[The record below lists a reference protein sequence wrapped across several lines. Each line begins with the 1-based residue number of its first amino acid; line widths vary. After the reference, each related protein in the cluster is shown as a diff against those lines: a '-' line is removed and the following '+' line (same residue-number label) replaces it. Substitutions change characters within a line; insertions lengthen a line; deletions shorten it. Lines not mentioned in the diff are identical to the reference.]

1 MNKYIVAGVML
12 VWVTSTMAADD
23 AGIFT
28 IMGSG
33 TKSCGSV
40 VEAHEE
46 DDWGKRIN
54 SEWVNGYITSY
65 NNYEH
70 TGQDVAKGIGAAAID
85 LWIYNY
91 CKENPLDNLQDAT
104 RELVNEFVLRQRGG

>member
-1 MNKYIVAGVML
+1 MNMHKYIIAGAMV
-12 VWVTSTMAADD
+12 VWATSTIAADD

-33 TKSCGSV
+33 TKSCGTI
-40 VEAHEE
+40 AKDHEE
-46 DDWGKRIN
+46 DRWSKVID
-54 SEWVNGYITSY
+54 SAWVNGYITSY

-70 TGQDVAKGIGAAAID
+70 TGEDVAKGIDAAAID

-91 CKENPLDNLQDAT
+91 CKENPLDNLHDAT
-104 RELVNEFVLRQRGG
+104 RELVNEFVKRQR